1 MGMDVFGLEPRKEKG
16 EYFRNNVWWWRPLWD
31 FVAHIDELYS
41 QEKNANR
48 LISEEMYQS
57 GHCNDGVGLQTQED
71 CDELLNRLGW
81 AIEEGLADAR
91 EKEIQEQMENAKQK
105 NKFIEKQRK
114 DFQANMKKKLGKEVP
129 PRDYPEEDFKEW
141 EKIHMQE
148 DWNAHYPFSAENVE
162 EFCSFLED
170 CGGFAIS

>member
-1 MGMDVFGLEPRKEKG
+1 MGMDVFGLEPRKEKANTLETMFG
-16 EYFRNNVWWWRPLWD
+16 GGVRFGD

-41 QEKNANR
+41 QEKHANR

-148 DWNAHYPFSAENVE
+148 DWNAHYPFSVENVE
-162 EFCSFLED
+162 EFCSFL
-170 CGGFAIS
+170 

>member
-1 MGMDVFGLEPRKEKG
+1 MDVYGLEPRKEKG

-41 QEKNANR
+41 EEKHANR
-48 LISEEMYQS
+48 LISEDLYQS

-91 EKEIQEQMENAKQK
+91 EKEVKEEIEKAEQK
-105 NKFIEKQRK
+105 NKFIAKQKK
-114 DFQANMKKKLGKEVP
+114 DFQAKMKKKLGKEVP
-129 PRDYPEEDFKEW
+129 PRDYPKSDYKEW
-141 EKIHMQE
+141 QRIINQE
-148 DWNAHYPFSAENVE
+148 NYTAHYPFTVEHLE
-162 EFCSFLED
+162 EFNKFLKN
-170 CGGFAIS
+170 CGGFAIH